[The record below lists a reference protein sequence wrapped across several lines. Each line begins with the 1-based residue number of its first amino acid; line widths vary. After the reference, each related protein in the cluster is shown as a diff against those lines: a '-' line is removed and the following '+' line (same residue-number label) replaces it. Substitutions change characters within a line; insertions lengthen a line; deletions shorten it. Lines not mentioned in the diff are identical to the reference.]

1 MNSENLVIVRGIDIF
16 FEDITEYT
24 LQAICKDL
32 GGKASYNFVEQ
43 RATYML
49 TNALLVDMY
58 KLGECHDLADDVGE
72 YFAEKYVCVYLFSE
86 LYVRSSEKQVTLFT
100 IPDIEI
106 VSSVPVA
113 LSHPIEQVMPVA
125 QQP

>member
-32 GGKASYNFVEQ
+32 GGKASYSFDEQ

-49 TNALLVDMY
+49 TNDRLVDMN
-58 KLGECHDLADDVGE
+58 KLGGCHDVADHVGE

>member
-1 MNSENLVIVRGIDIF
+1 MNSENLVIVRGVDLF

-43 RATYML
+43 RATYMP
-49 TNALLVDMY
+49 TNDLLVDMY

-72 YFAEKYVCVYLFSE
+72 YFAEKYFCVFLFSE
-86 LYVRSSEKQVTLFT
+86 LYVRSSKKQVMLFN
-100 IPDIEI
+100 IPDIDI
-106 VSSVPVA
+106 VSSAPVA
-113 LSHPIEQVMPVA
+113 LSQPKEQLKPVA
-125 QQP
+125 QRP

>member
-1 MNSENLVIVRGIDIF
+1 MNSENLVLVRGIDLF

-32 GGKASYNFVEQ
+32 GGKASYSFDEQ

-49 TNALLVDMY
+49 TNDLLVDMN
-58 KLGECHDLADDVGE
+58 KLGGCHDVADHVGE
-72 YFAEKYVCVYLFSE
+72 YFAERYDCVFLFSE
-86 LYVRSSEKQVTLFT
+86 LYVRSSKKQVTLFT
-100 IPDIEI
+100 LPDIEI
-106 VSSVPVA
+106 VSSVPVV
-113 LSHPIEQVMPVA
+113 LSQHKAPVMPVA